1 MVTTERI
8 AASATRAY
16 LRDPGAMPCA
26 FLDAMRLPRPQK
38 GATSLNGRHRRAAR
52 KGAYRGMRRCFAN
65 SDTPMDMDSA

>member
-26 FLDAMRLPRPQK
+26 FLDAMGLPRPQRGVTK
-38 GATSLNGRHRRAAR
+38 RHGRHRRAAR
-52 KGAYRGMRRCFAN
+52 ARAYRGMRRCFAN
-65 SDTPMDMDSA
+65 RATPMDMDIA

>member
-26 FLDAMRLPRPQK
+26 FLDAMRLPRPQA
-38 GATSLNGRHRRAAR
+38 GAARRSGRHRKAAR

-65 SDTPMDMDSA
+65 DASPMDVDIA